1 MKTLQT
7 FRFDLALKF
16 GLARAGMT
24 QSDLARRLGI
34 SRQAVSLWMK
44 SKSASIARVEQ
55 VSQAL
60 GIPMKKFIDLG
71 QPD

>member
-7 FRFDLALKF
+7 FRFDLALRY

-44 SKSASIARVEQ
+44 SKSTSITRVEQ

-71 QPD
+71 KPE

>member
-1 MKTLQT
+1 
-7 FRFDLALKF
+7 
-16 GLARAGMT
+16 MT

-44 SKSASIARVEQ
+44 SKSTSITRVEQ

-71 QPD
+71 KPE

>member
-1 MKTLQT
+1 
-7 FRFDLALKF
+7 
-16 GLARAGMT
+16 MT

-44 SKSASIARVEQ
+44 SKSASITRVEQ

-71 QPD
+71 KPE